1 MKERNSD
8 VAVTWIEK
16 GLNEKDPEK
25 KLHYFGLAL
34 ELDPKNPVALN
45 NKGMLLYKKGKFHEA
60 IECYDKIL
68 KQYNMSRHLPALY
81 NKALALKKME
91 RFEAALTFMNRALKQ
106 QPDNDKIKLHVENLT
121 LIVEGK
127 EEIKPRKETQIPIEK
142 LAVNQVY
149 AQWEPPAVST
159 LLAYEMKYSQKDIKY
174 YKGFGEDLVKEK
186 IIQDKLNRRAY
197 CCGTCRFHKN
207 ELCQH
212 KDTKAMSIS
221 QNAICRNFRPEYD
234 WRLKNRK

>member
-1 MKERNSD
+1 
-8 VAVTWIEK
+8 
-16 GLNEKDPEK
+16 
-25 KLHYFGLAL
+25 
-34 ELDPKNPVALN
+34 
-45 NKGMLLYKKGKFHEA
+45 
-60 IECYDKIL
+60 
-68 KQYNMSRHLPALY
+68 MSRYLPALY

-127 EEIKPRKETQIPIEK
+127 EEIKPRKETQISIEK

-149 AQWEPPAVST
+149 VQWEPPAVST
-159 LLAYEMKYSQKDIKY
+159 LLAYEMKCSQKDIKY

-197 CCGTCRFHKN
+197 CCGTCRYHKN

-221 QNAICRNFRPEYD
+221 LNAICRNFRPE
-234 WRLKNRK
+234 